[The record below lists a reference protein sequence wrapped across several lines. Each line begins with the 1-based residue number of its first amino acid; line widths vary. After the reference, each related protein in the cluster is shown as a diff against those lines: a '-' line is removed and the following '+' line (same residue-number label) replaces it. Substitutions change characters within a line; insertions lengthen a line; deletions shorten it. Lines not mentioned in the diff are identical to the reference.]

1 MLTLQGIIWRW
12 VFMNTAARDRATL
25 EEEEERE
32 LAKPFKCM
40 LLMM

>member
-25 EEEEERE
+25 EEEKGE